1 MARQSL
7 NQSGQMSCG
16 AACIAV
22 ALDELGIGNFKSD
35 RATENAIYP
44 QIWRTANGESAP
56 ALIDKYLNQQAGIR
70 AWIMENPVRTAA
82 LMIGSRGAL
91 FKPWLEY
98 SGELWKNSAWR
109 YPRGLLEKD
118 FNYDARIMLVSIIAN
133 SGLMHYILPGATVGN
148 IISRIPTVAPTIST
162 TIFLLVT
169 LIVTIQRRSVESVT
183 FTPEFAFGLRQR
195 QRLGNFNL

>member
-35 RATENAIYP
+35 QATENAIYP

-91 FKPWLEY
+91 FEAWLEY
-98 SGELWKNSAWR
+98 SGELWTKSAWR

-133 SGLMHYILPGATVGN
+133 SGLMHYILARRDGGHYYVMNPDGGSDNQSDDIFTGYIDSYNPKTIGGVSYIYTGICVWIAPAAT
-148 IISRIPTVAPTIST
+148 PWQ
-162 TIFLLVT
+162 F
-169 LIVTIQRRSVESVT
+169 
-183 FTPEFAFGLRQR
+183 
-195 QRLGNFNL
+195 